1 MLLSLARITAW
12 ASSLLSRAWA
22 IFDPRRRPSAISA
35 AAGDVCRSR
44 RSLLLENAVL
54 RHQLSILL
62 RSGTRSKLRWFD
74 RPLLLLGARLVDRWR
89 AAIVIVRPETLIR
102 WHRAGFRLFWRTRSR
117 RPGRAPLPAETAELI
132 RDMARRGRLW
142 GAERIRGE
150 LLKLGIRVSKRTI
163 QKYIRDARGPRRGGQ
178 AWASFLRNHADRTWA
193 CDFIQAYDLLFR
205 QVYAFFIV
213 HLASRRVVYA
223 AGTRNPTQA
232 WTAQQLRNATMA
244 ADAPAILVRDRD
256 QKFGAEFDRVA
267 EGAGARVIKTAVRA
281 PNMNAIAERFVG
293 SVRREVLD
301 HVLLLG
307 AEHLDALVREY
318 QTYFNEARPHQALG
332 QRRPFGGP
340 DRPDVTKPITRRPV
354 LGSLHVDYRRA
365 A

>member
-1 MLLSLARITAW
+1 MICARRT
-12 ASSLLSRAWA
+12 
-22 IFDPRRRPSAISA
+22 
-35 AAGDVCRSR
+35 
-44 RSLLLENAVL
+44 E
-54 RHQLSILL
+54 LL
-62 RSGTRSKLRWFD
+62 R
-74 RPLLLLGARLVDRWR
+74 
-89 AAIVIVRPETLIR
+89 
-102 WHRAGFRLFWRTRSR
+102 RT
-117 RPGRAPLPAETAELI
+117 
-132 RDMARRGRLW
+132 
-142 GAERIRGE
+142 
-150 LLKLGIRVSKRTI
+150 
-163 QKYIRDARGPRRGGQ
+163 PRRGGQ
-178 AWASFLRNHADRTWA
+178 TWATFLRNHADRTWA
-193 CDFIQAYDLLFR
+193 CDFVQAYDLLFR

-223 AGTRNPTQA
+223 AGTRKPTQA

-318 QTYFNEARPHQALG
+318 QTYFNEARPH
-332 QRRPFGGP
+332 
-340 DRPDVTKPITRRPV
+340 
-354 LGSLHVDYRRA
+354 
-365 A
+365 